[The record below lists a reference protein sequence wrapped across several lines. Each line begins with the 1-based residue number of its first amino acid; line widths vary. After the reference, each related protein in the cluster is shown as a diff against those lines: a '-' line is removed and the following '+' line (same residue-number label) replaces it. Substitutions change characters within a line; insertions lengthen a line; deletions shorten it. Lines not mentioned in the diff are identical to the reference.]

1 MKLIFGL
8 GNPEKA
14 YDNTPHNLGFAVV
27 DNLCKEFGGS
37 FKKKKN
43 ALIAKI
49 AEKDVILIKPLT
61 YMNLSGDA
69 VRYFVKKLKIPLEN
83 ILIILDDIDI
93 PAGTIRLKHQGSA
106 GTHNGLRDIVHKL
119 NTQNFS
125 RLRVGVGKPENKDL
139 ADFVLSK
146 MTGTLKKETDQG
158 IALATE
164 KAKEFIEEDI
174 KE

>member
-27 DNLCKEFGGS
+27 DNLCSLFGGS

-43 ALIAKI
+43 ALVAKI
-49 AEKDVILIKPLT
+49 AEKDIILIKPLT

-69 VRYFVKKLKIPLEN
+69 VRYFVKKLKTPLEN
-83 ILIILDDIDI
+83 ILVILDDIDI

-106 GTHNGLRDIVHKL
+106 GTHNGLRDIVQKL

-146 MTGTLKKETDQG
+146 MTGTLKKETDKG

-164 KAKEFIEEDI
+164 KAKQFIEENI

>member
-27 DNLCKEFGGS
+27 DNLCSLFGGS

-43 ALIAKI
+43 ALVAKI

-69 VRYFVKKLKIPLEN
+69 VRYFVKKIKVPLEN
-83 ILIILDDIDI
+83 ILVILDDIDI
-93 PAGTIRLKHQGSA
+93 PAGTIRLKHHA
-106 GTHNGLRDIVHKL
+106 
-119 NTQNFS
+119 
-125 RLRVGVGKPENKDL
+125 
-139 ADFVLSK
+139 
-146 MTGTLKKETDQG
+146 
-158 IALATE
+158 
-164 KAKEFIEEDI
+164 
-174 KE
+174 